1 MHAYMHTCPNGAL
14 ITACPRTPAC
24 RSAGRLWLGDAASPL
39 SPYSDLLVRTVL
51 ERHRLSVNREQEL
64 SGCFMAVDLPNERS
78 TRVIAVA
85 VKEDISMYQ
94 ALELAGK
101 AVAHAMHVNPSSI
114 ALIDA
119 WTSPTSAK
127 DGVATRE
134 SVLMMEAAVSAV
146 LAACGPMPTE
156 MHSVSPPSHGIET
169 LAIYSSALDAARLK
183 RIQATAEGTNVC
195 RYLTAT
201 PANNLNTV
209 RYRAWLKMM
218 AAKEGWDFTELDE
231 DKLGEMG
238 CGAFL
243 AVSQASQPGAALVR
257 LVYIPKSS
265 SSSSCSAPLTLVG
278 KGITYDTGGVNVK
291 NAAGMYGM
299 KRDMSGSAAALGSL
313 LALTRLEF
321 ERPVEC
327 WLAVSA
333 DC

>member
-1 MHAYMHTCPNGAL
+1 M
-14 ITACPRTPAC
+14 
-24 RSAGRLWLGDAASPL
+24 GRRDS
-39 SPYSDLLVRTVL
+39 YSYD
-51 ERHRLSVNREQEL
+51 
-64 SGCFMAVDLPNERS
+64 
-78 TRVIAVA
+78 
-85 VKEDISMYQ
+85 
-94 ALELAGK
+94 
-101 AVAHAMHVNPSSI
+101 
-114 ALIDA
+114 
-119 WTSPTSAK
+119 
-127 DGVATRE
+127 
-134 SVLMMEAAVSAV
+134 
-146 LAACGPMPTE
+146 
-156 MHSVSPPSHGIET
+156 
-169 LAIYSSALDAARLK
+169 LDAARLK

-321 ERPVEC
+321 ERPG
-327 WLAVSA
+327 
-333 DC
+333 